1 VEVDEFMR
9 LSKAFIHTLYEAP
22 KDAEV
27 ISHILLLRG
36 GYIYPV
42 AAGIYALLPLG
53 HRVVQNISRVVREE
67 MNRIDGVEL
76 TMPVLNPAEL
86 WKETGRYFDIGEE
99 LIRLK
104 DRKQRE
110 FVLAMT
116 HEEVVTDIARKFI
129 RSYRDLPF
137 MLYQIQTKIR
147 DEARPRAGVIR
158 LREFL
163 MKDAYSFHRDFDD
176 LDEYYPK
183 VYDAYRKI
191 FERCGLRTAA
201 IEADSGIMGGSG
213 SHEFMLESPN
223 GEDQFV
229 LCSHCGYQANT
240 EKAVGVKPRI
250 QELKDPKSA
259 PPLEKVHT
267 PNIKTISD
275 LMEFF
280 GISRDQFVKSV
291 AYLADGKLVLA
302 AIRGD
307 FEISETKLRNHLKA
321 IKMEMAPEEVLLDKG
336 YHPGFL
342 SPIGMNDPDI
352 SVVIDS
358 SLGDG
363 GLMVAGANEEDYHY
377 KNVVPGRDFDNSTTV
392 DIAEVRKGD
401 VCAQCGQGKLE
412 IRRGIE
418 LGHTFKLGTKYT
430 DENSMN
436 VTYLDDHGKERRVV
450 MGCYGIGIERLMA
463 AVVEKWHDEN
473 GIIWPVSIAPYD
485 IYLIVIGKGEEE
497 KNLGEKMYDTLSSD
511 FEILWDDRSESPGV
525 KFKDADL
532 IGIPF
537 RVVISTK
544 LLKENAV
551 EVKVRETG
559 EVFKSAPEEV
569 SGKLI
574 ELKEKMRTSLR

>member
-1 VEVDEFMR
+1 MK

-53 HRVVQNISRVVREE
+53 HRVVQNISQIVREE
-67 MNRIDGVEL
+67 MNSIDGVEL

-104 DRKQRE
+104 DRKQRD

-163 MKDAYSFHRDFDD
+163 MKDAYSFHRNFDD
-176 LDEYYPK
+176 LDEYYPR
-183 VYDAYRKI
+183 VYDAYRRI

-229 LCSHCGYQANT
+229 VCSHCGYQANT
-240 EKAVGVKPRI
+240 EKAVGLKPI
-250 QELKDPKSA
+250 MEELDDLENA
-259 PPLEKVHT
+259 PSIEKVHT
-267 PNIKTISD
+267 PGIKTISD

-280 GISRDQFVKSV
+280 GIERDQFVKSV
-291 AYLADGKLVLA
+291 AYMADGRLVLA

-321 IKMEMAPEEVLLDKG
+321 IKMEMAPEEILLEKG

-342 SPIGMNDPDI
+342 SPIGISDPEI
-352 SVVIDS
+352 TVVIDT
-358 SLGDG
+358 SLESRR
-363 GLMVAGANEEDYHY
+363 LMVAGANEVDYHY
-377 KNVVPGRDFDNSTTV
+377 KNVVPGRDFDNSSTV
-392 DIAEVRKGD
+392 DIAEVREGD
-401 VCAQCGQGKLE
+401 VCAQCGKGKLE

-430 DENSMN
+430 DEKSMN
-436 VTYLDDHGKERRVV
+436 VTYLDDQGEERRVV

-473 GIIWPVSIAPYD
+473 GIIWPVTVTPYD
-485 IYLIVIGKGEEE
+485 VYLIVIGKGEDE
-497 KNLGEKMYDTLSSD
+497 KKLGEKIYRRLGER
-511 FEILWDDRSESPGV
+511 FEVLWDDRSESPGV

-551 EVKVRETG
+551 EIKIRDSG
-559 EVFKSAPEEV
+559 EVCKCAPEALLE
-569 SGKLI
+569 KL
-574 ELKEKMRTSLR
+574 LDFKEKMKNSLR

>member
-1 VEVDEFMR
+1 MKMSR
-9 LSKAFIHTLYEAP
+9 AFIHTLYEVP

-27 ISHILLLRG
+27 VSHVLLLRG
-36 GYIYPV
+36 NFIYPV

-53 HRVVQNISRVVREE
+53 HRVIQNICRIVREE
-67 MNRIDGVEL
+67 MNGIDGVEL

-129 RSYRDLPF
+129 RSYRDLPV

-176 LDEYYPK
+176 LDRYYPR
-183 VYDAYRKI
+183 VYDAYRRI
-191 FERCGLRTAA
+191 FERCGLNTAA

-229 LCSHCGYQANT
+229 VCPHCGYQANT
-240 EKAVGVKPRI
+240 EKAVGLKPSMD
-250 QELKDPKSA
+250 EAADPSNA

-267 PNIKTISD
+267 PGIKTISD
-275 LMEFF
+275 LMNFF
-280 GISRDQFVKSV
+280 GIARNQFVKSV

-321 IKMEMAPEEVLLDKG
+321 IKMEMAPEGELLARG

-342 SPIGMNDPDI
+342 SPVGINDPDI
-352 SVVIDS
+352 SIVIDS
-358 SLGDG
+358 SLEKC
-363 GLMVAGANEEDYHY
+363 GLMIAGANEEDYHY
-377 KNVVPGRDFDNSTTV
+377 KNVVPGRDFDVSNTV
-392 DIAEVRKGD
+392 DIAEVRESD
-401 VCAQCGQGKLE
+401 ICVQCGKGELE

-430 DENSMN
+430 DEKSMD
-436 VTYLDDHGKERRVV
+436 VTYLDDQGKKQRVV

-473 GIIWPVSIAPYD
+473 GIIWPVSVAPFDVYM
-485 IYLIVIGKGEEE
+485 IVIGKGEKE
-497 KNLGEKMYDTLSSD
+497 KELGEKIYDELQSNL
-511 FEILWDDRSESPGV
+511 EVLLDDRSESPGV

-544 LLKENAV
+544 LL
-551 EVKVRETG
+551 REDSIEIKIRQTG
-559 EVFKSAPEEV
+559 EVLKCHPEEV
-569 SGKLI
+569 LSRLS
-574 ELKEKMRTSLR
+574 ELRDNLTGSLR

>member
-1 VEVDEFMR
+1 MKR
-9 LSKAFIHTLYEAP
+9 TRAFIHTLYEVP

-27 ISHILLLRG
+27 VSHVLLLRG

-53 HRVVQNISRVVREE
+53 HRVVENISIIVREE

-86 WKETGRYFDIGEE
+86 WKETGRYYDIGDE

-163 MKDAYSFHRDFDD
+163 MKDAYSFHGDFND
-176 LDEYYPK
+176 LDKYYPK
-183 VYDAYRKI
+183 VYEAYRRI

-229 LCSHCGYQANT
+229 ICSLCGYQANT
-240 EKAVGVKPRI
+240 ERAIGVKPGVEGLDDI
-250 QELKDPKSA
+250 SSA

-267 PNIKTISD
+267 PGVKTISD
-275 LMEFF
+275 LMKFF
-280 GISRDQFVKSV
+280 EIDRGKFIKSV
-291 AYLADGKLVLA
+291 AYLADGRLVLA

-307 FEISETKLRNHLKA
+307 FEISETKLRNRLKA
-321 IKMEMAPEEVLLDKG
+321 IKMEIAPEEILIEKG

-342 SPIGMNDPDI
+342 SPIGINDP
-352 SVVIDS
+352 SVEVLIDS
-358 SLGDG
+358 SLEYPAM
-363 GLMVAGANEEDYHY
+363 MVAGANEEDYHY
-377 KNVVPGRDFDNSTTV
+377 KNVVPGRDFDNSRTV
-392 DIAEVRKGD
+392 DIAEVREGD
-401 VCAQCGQGKLE
+401 VCARCGKGKLE

-430 DENSMN
+430 DEKSMN
-436 VTYLDDHGKERRVV
+436 VTYLDDQGREQRVV

-473 GIIWPVSIAPYD
+473 GIIWPVSVAPYD
-485 IYLIVIGKGEEE
+485 VYLIVIGKGESE
-497 KNLGEKMYDTLSSD
+497 KTLGERLYSELNSK
-511 FEILWDDRSESPGV
+511 FEVLWDDRQESPGV

-537 RVVISTK
+537 RLVVSTK
-544 LLKENAV
+544 LMKENAV
-551 EVKVRETG
+551 EIKVRQSG
-559 EVFKSAPEEV
+559 EVFRCAPEDV
-569 SGKLI
+569 SARLE
-574 ELKEKMRTSLR
+574 ELKQGMKNSLR

>member
-1 VEVDEFMR
+1 MKM
-9 LSKAFIHTLYEAP
+9 SKAFIHTLYEVP

-27 ISHILLLRG
+27 ISHVLLLRG
-36 GYIYPV
+36 SYIYPV

-53 HRVVQNISRVVREE
+53 HRVVQNISRIVREE
-67 MNRIDGVEL
+67 MNGIDGAEL

-86 WKETGRYFDIGEE
+86 WKETGRYFEIGEE

-163 MKDAYSFHRDFDD
+163 MKDAYSFHQDFDD
-176 LDEYYPK
+176 LDRYYPR
-183 VYDAYRKI
+183 VYEAYGRI

-229 LCSHCGYQANT
+229 VCPHCGYQANT
-240 EKAVGVKPRI
+240 EKAVGLKPDLEEI
-250 QELKDPKSA
+250 ENADDA
-259 PPLEKVHT
+259 PPLEKVQT
-267 PNIKTISD
+267 PGVKTISD
-275 LMEFF
+275 LMQFF
-280 GISRDQFVKSV
+280 DIERNQFVKSV

-321 IKMEMAPEEVLLDKG
+321 IKLEMAPEEKLRDRG

-342 SPIGMNDPDI
+342 SPVGIDDPGI
-352 SVVIDS
+352 LVVIDD
-358 SLGDG
+358 SLEKSA
-363 GLMVAGANEEDYHY
+363 LMVAGANEEDYHY
-377 KNVVPGRDFDNSTTV
+377 RNVVPGRDFDVSKTV
-392 DIAEVRKGD
+392 DIAEVREGD
-401 VCAQCGQGKLE
+401 LCAQCGRGKLE

-436 VTYLDDHGKERRVV
+436 VVYLDDQGKERRVV

-463 AVVEKWHDEN
+463 AVVEKWHDDN
-473 GIIWPVSIAPYD
+473 GIIWPVSVAPYAV
-485 IYLIVIGKGEEE
+485 YMIVIGKGEDERA
-497 KNLGEKMYDTLSSD
+497 LGEKVYRELGKDL
-511 FEILWDDRSESPGV
+511 EVLWDDRSESPGV

-532 IGIPF
+532 LGVPF
-537 RVVISTK
+537 RVVISPR

-551 EVKVRETG
+551 EVKVRQTG
-559 EVFKSAPEEV
+559 EVLKCSPRDV
-569 SGKLI
+569 SSRLKKLRA
-574 ELKEKMRTSLR
+574 ELSGSLR

>member
-1 VEVDEFMR
+1 MK

-53 HRVVQNISRVVREE
+53 HRVVQNISQIVREE
-67 MNRIDGVEL
+67 MNSIDGVEL

-104 DRKQRE
+104 DRKQRD

-163 MKDAYSFHRDFDD
+163 MKDAYSFHRNFDD
-176 LDEYYPK
+176 LDEYYPR
-183 VYDAYRKI
+183 VYDAYRRI

-229 LCSHCGYQANT
+229 VCSHCGYQANT
-240 EKAVGVKPRI
+240 EKAVGLKPI
-250 QELKDPKSA
+250 MEELDDLENA
-259 PPLEKVHT
+259 PSIEKVHT
-267 PNIKTISD
+267 PGIKTISD

-280 GISRDQFVKSV
+280 GIERDQFVKSV
-291 AYLADGKLVLA
+291 AYMADGRLVLA

-321 IKMEMAPEEVLLDKG
+321 IKMEMAPEEILLEKG

-342 SPIGMNDPDI
+342 SPIGISDPEI
-352 SVVIDS
+352 TVVIDT
-358 SLGDG
+358 SLESRR
-363 GLMVAGANEEDYHY
+363 LMVAGANEVDYHY
-377 KNVVPGRDFDNSTTV
+377 KNVVPGRDFDNSSTV
-392 DIAEVRKGD
+392 DIAEVREGD
-401 VCAQCGQGKLE
+401 VCAQCGKGKLE

-430 DENSMN
+430 DEKSMN
-436 VTYLDDHGKERRVV
+436 VTYLDDQGEERRVV

-473 GIIWPVSIAPYD
+473 GIIWPVTVTPYD
-485 IYLIVIGKGEEE
+485 VYLIVIGKGEDE
-497 KNLGEKMYDTLSSD
+497 KKLGEKIYRRLGER
-511 FEILWDDRSESPGV
+511 FEVLWDDRSESPGV

-551 EVKVRETG
+551 EIKIRDSG
-559 EVFKSAPEEV
+559 EVCKCAPEDLLE
-569 SGKLI
+569 KL
-574 ELKEKMRTSLR
+574 LDFKEKMKNSLR